1 MSVNWL
7 VAKAYAGSYL
17 LRASC
22 GNFVYVEEFKA
33 NHKRYLKQIIQ
44 KLEDG
49 ADPKDFDGGVPVN
62 WWHELQQSYG
72 KKIIVAKGKFAN
84 GVGKT
89 IYFKEI

>member
-7 VAKAYAGSYL
+7 VAEAYAGSYL

-33 NHKRYLKQIIQ
+33 YHKRYLKQIIQ

-49 ADPKDFDGGVPVN
+49 ADPKDFDGGVPIS
-62 WWHELQQSYG
+62 WWNELQKMSAG
-72 KKIIVAKGKFAN
+72 KRIVAKGRFAN
-84 GVGKT
+84 GIGKT